1 MGELKQIQIKFS
13 EEMLEAIDYAI
24 KIGQAINRSDFIR
37 RSVTEKLAEITISTE
52 MKKRKL
58 KKD

>member
-1 MGELKQIQIKFS
+1 MVELKQIQLKFS
-13 EEMLEAIDYAI
+13 KEMLESIDYAI

-37 RSVTEKLAEITISTE
+37 RAVTEKLSELSITTE

-58 KKD
+58 